1 MLESRVEEWLKGQT
15 EKHGGMYLKF
25 VSPGNIGVPD
35 RIILY
40 QGRTYFVELKQDHGV
55 LSEIQKAQIRR
66 MLQCGA
72 HVSVVYGKHGAEELA
87 KRLFGVKIPEREPKT
102 TDGLGIEEWR

>member
-1 MLESRVEEWLKGQT
+1 MLESRVEAWLKGQT
-15 EKHGGMYLKF
+15 EKHGGMYFKF

-55 LSEIQKAQIRR
+55 LSEIQRAQIER
-66 MLQCGA
+66 MQRCGA
-72 HVSVVYGKHGAEELA
+72 HVAVVYGKHGAEELA
-87 KRLFGVKIPEREPKT
+87 KRLFGVSVPEHEPKT

>member
-102 TDGLGIEEWR
+102 TDSLGIEEWR